1 MYETFFCKLNKTFKV
16 FYDKIID
23 HRRPFIMASLNVLI
37 QMIIEMVI
45 RQNFLK
51 KSIECDLRA

>member
-1 MYETFFCKLNKTFKV
+1 
-16 FYDKIID
+16 
-23 HRRPFIMASLNVLI
+23 MASLNVLI

-51 KSIECDLRA
+51 ISIVCDLRA

>member
-1 MYETFFCKLNKTFKV
+1 
-16 FYDKIID
+16 
-23 HRRPFIMASLNVLI
+23 MASLIVLI

-51 KSIECDLRA
+51 ISIVCDLRA

>member
-1 MYETFFCKLNKTFKV
+1 
-16 FYDKIID
+16 
-23 HRRPFIMASLNVLI
+23 MASLNVLI

>member
-1 MYETFFCKLNKTFKV
+1 
-16 FYDKIID
+16 
-23 HRRPFIMASLNVLI
+23 MASLNILI

-51 KSIECDLRA
+51 ISIVCDLRA